1 MPSQHQNQQIKI
13 VILGLAESGKS
24 TMIQSVIEGIQ
35 PSNDD
40 KYNAT
45 INYQRFSKII
55 NKIDFSFFDL
65 GGQTRFLDRFTGD
78 LSEFVFSDIDSGAF
92 IFVLDALKV
101 TELSRAKYYFELSHQ
116 KIKDFSPNTKIY
128 IFINKMDLL
137 PEESKGEV
145 SKIVQDYLIS
155 NALGY
160 NKKFE
165 TSVFSESI
173 FLAIG
178 NILYEVSGMK
188 KRILPLLQNFIKK
201 NSTIISQVIL
211 MTTEGAI
218 LLIVNN
224 EINLQKLSAKRI
236 RKAFISSIH
245 QLSLRDDVTEDIILE
260 EIDNELVS
268 ILTLMENGLSLMI
281 LISKKALTKNP
292 SYSSA
297 IYDLILSLSNQII
310 NSDSIGNNKNAY

>member
-55 NKIDFSFFDL
+55 YEIDFSFFDL

-78 LSEFVFSDIDSGAF
+78 LSEFVFSGIDSGAF

-101 TELSRAKYYFELSHQ
+101 TELSRAKYYFELSLQ
-116 KIKDFSPNTKIY
+116 KIKELSPNTKIY
-128 IFINKMDLL
+128 IFVNKMDLL
-137 PEESKGEV
+137 PPESKIDV
-145 SKIVQDYLIS
+145 SNILQDYLLSESIS
-155 NALGY
+155 Y
-160 NKKFE
+160 NEIFE

-178 NILYEVSGMK
+178 NVLCEVSGMEK
-188 KRILPLLQNFIKK
+188 KLLPILQKFIKK
-201 NSTIISQVIL
+201 NSNIIPQIIL

-218 LLIVNN
+218 LLIADNDR
-224 EINLQKLSAKRI
+224 NLLKLSSKKI
-236 RKAFISSIH
+236 REAFISSTH

-260 EIDNELVS
+260 EIDNELLS
-268 ILTLMENGLSLMI
+268 MLTFIDNGLSLMI
-281 LISKKALTKNP
+281 LFSKKGLKENP
-292 SYSSA
+292 SYSST
-297 IYDLILSLSNQII
+297 IYDLTLSLSNLIC
-310 NSDSIGNNKNAY
+310 NNN

>member
-55 NKIDFSFFDL
+55 YEIDFSFFDL

-78 LSEFVFSDIDSGAF
+78 LSEFVFSGIDSGAF

-101 TELSRAKYYFELSHQ
+101 TELSRAKYYFELSLQ
-116 KIKDFSPNTKIY
+116 KIKELSPNSKVY
-128 IFINKMDLL
+128 IFVNKMDLL
-137 PEESKGEV
+137 PPESRIDV
-145 SKIVQDYLIS
+145 SKILQDYLIS
-155 NALGY
+155 ESISY
-160 NKKFE
+160 DEIFE

-178 NILYEVSGMK
+178 NVLREVSGME
-188 KRILPLLQNFIKK
+188 KRLLPILQKFIKK
-201 NSTIISQVIL
+201 NSNIIPQIIL

-218 LLIVNN
+218 LLIADNDR
-224 EINLQKLSAKRI
+224 NLLKLSSKKI
-236 RKAFISSIH
+236 REVFISLTH

-260 EIDNELVS
+260 EIDNELLS
-268 ILTLMENGLSLMI
+268 MLTFIDNGLSLMI
-281 LISKKALTKNP
+281 LFSKKGLKENP
-292 SYSSA
+292 SYSST
-297 IYDLILSLSNQII
+297 IYDLTLSLSNLICNI
-310 NSDSIGNNKNAY
+310 N